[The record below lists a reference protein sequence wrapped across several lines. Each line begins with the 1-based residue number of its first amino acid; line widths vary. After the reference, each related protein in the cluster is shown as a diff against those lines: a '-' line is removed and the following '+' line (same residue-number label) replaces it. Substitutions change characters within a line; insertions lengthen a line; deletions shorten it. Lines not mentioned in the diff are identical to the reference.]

1 MPGTGIFSLKPFLL
15 RKRSGSCD
23 SNYSQKIGFS
33 ETRLLAFQGGQVEGN
48 EDVPPPFR
56 FAVGSDQKRQRL
68 DASGFSSL
76 FLRFKYAERSVNS
89 DSSLFIGRCSYRSA
103 GFDFHHGGVDLCSC
117 FSLSAAS

>member
-48 EDVPPPFR
+48 EDVPPPF
-56 FAVGSDQKRQRL
+56 
-68 DASGFSSL
+68 ASLSV
-76 FLRFKYAERSVNS
+76 RIRSVKGWM
-89 DSSLFIGRCSYRSA
+89 LPA
-103 GFDFHHGGVDLCSC
+103 FHRFFCVPGMLKGL
-117 FSLSAAS
+117 